1 MESKLDRGGHQGQG
15 SGQRSTGASGLRKVN
30 IKRDEHLGY
39 GFTLRHFIVYP
50 PESSQDQRSTKDI
63 DYSSDENEFEDNYL
77 HRSKLSSWEPM
88 DTIFVKN
95 VRTDGPA
102 RIAGLNPGD
111 RILSVNGEPV
121 SGKSYAQVISLIQ
134 QSSGD
139 LELLVVPKDEDI
151 LQLAYQKSGQSFDSQ
166 LSLSSSDSSSSRG
179 HSGHVIKV
187 HPQFQHGYTTLS
199 SDSPAQ
205 NTAIKVDTSRY
216 RYVPSPSLDISH
228 SSYSGN
234 WGEKIISMSAN
245 SLEGRNPDSM
255 EVRLSDRER
264 DRSACTLKSSTSY
277 TSGLSVYREPPYKT
291 KDESIS
297 KNVFLDRKREFES
310 RATQE
315 NVNPQNRTYSFGLYF
330 PVQRNRGSASAE
342 NVSRSTVL
350 IRQSRENVLQSND
363 SQENIAKQGRT
374 VPVEYRYS
382 GDSNGWEKVRSQ
394 ESLLQESDDSCVQ
407 SNSVRHSLP
416 DSGVQIWT
424 SQSRHLSEASSPENT
439 SLPDSSRKDIY
450 STRQYVPVISQTPV
464 SRNPKMSASVD
475 SIDPHSNIYQAEQQ
489 YRSSVSRVPD
499 QNLQP
504 RTFVVKF
511 SENSKDGG
519 CRSSPV
525 PTSQSYGAAFAL
537 TKSPTTTQIEIRQ
550 KEREPRILVSHR
562 KQQFEKG
569 ETLMTQTPS
578 NINRYKTEIEKITTR
593 GKFDGVAAR
602 LASFEKQSSTESRS
616 RSNTP
621 VSSSSSSGTRSRRV
635 SMERL
640 KSPEPS
646 QNSQSQISQSQ
657 YQDSTPIRIYVSQ
670 GNSSSSGT
678 PVVEIVSDSRP
689 RETPKLMSRQSTDVE
704 SDGFSDQVDS
714 EHLGNKPVRKAS
726 FLSAVNAPYGRYL
739 PSSGYET
746 SSETPTP
753 TPPTSAWSGSSGSLA
768 SGASSNFHY
777 SPSTAVSTVITSS
790 PPNEGLSVTDSSI
803 STTPD
808 QDTISTVRFRKKE
821 EMSPDDLET
830 KLHRRTSYLMATAK
844 DRSVINMTMT
854 SPQSAP
860 DLQTPVIQKQVSMR
874 KLKYF
879 FGEKTPKIIEATEKM
894 EPASP
899 LQEVLKEGT
908 LHCKTDMIDGRRA
921 SDRSWKPV
929 WAMLRGHCL
938 YVAKDKKESSGSIFI
953 YDEQPISIKSS
964 IVDIAHSYTK
974 KKNVFRLKTYNGSE
988 YLFQADDHDT
998 MLSWIDAI
1006 KRNNNPDSDDSGIT
1020 SAELIIRKTLEC
1032 EQSTQVKISPP
1043 PAIKMSKKLSVLSMK
1058 PKMPQ
1063 SPSMKRR
1070 KTSSEKD
1077 ESKAKTW
1084 KGKFKS
1090 IRKLGSGQ
1098 STCVQPEKTGMF
1110 GVPLE
1115 YCTPSPNNEYVPLI
1129 VDLCIQIVEAKGLEM
1144 TGVYRI
1150 PGNKAAVTTIQ
1161 EEVNKGVDKMNLDHE
1176 KWSDVNVI
1184 SSLLKSFF
1192 RTLPEPLIPDE
1203 LYQSFIDAN
1212 RMQDTERRML
1222 KIKRLLHELPEHNFE
1237 TFRIL
1242 AKHLNKVAQYGD
1254 VNKMEAKNLAI
1265 VFGPTLIHKTDDSV
1279 MTLMTDMSDR
1289 CKIIESIILHSDW
1302 FFSSWDVDNYVPTD
1316 DDATECTS
1324 IMSGSTR
1331 EDPDH
1336 PAINPKEIIVSIVE
1350 AANRKL
1356 RGEHVEKGNTDHR
1369 GASPTYSERN
1379 IDQEVKLR
1387 SLKLTQSDTTSH
1399 SSPNLSSMQ
1408 RSAEITKPPL
1418 MPSIAERM
1426 TKSQEF
1432 SDREFADWDFI
1443 DAEKENQ
1450 GVYIKPFSRHFSED
1464 TMFDKNDELEISH
1477 GHPSVPLSRETLES
1491 LRRIELEARALRERE
1506 EKRRLEHEKRRL
1518 EKQRI
1523 EQDILRTQQEI
1534 EIDERHSVDDLLSA
1548 PDSLSWS
1555 TPEYYNR
1562 PTDGSYR
1569 DSSGH
1574 MTRDSSGHVTRD
1586 SWISQSKYTNH
1597 IPHSA
1602 DSVPGGKYFVS
1613 VGNSKGGNNDRNGR
1627 QPKQA
1632 SVESLIATS
1641 KRTGSLEN
1649 MIDTRQSGPGRPRG
1663 NVRGSRKRDEKS
1675 GKRESSE
1682 VIRLPNGSLIRNSSR
1697 RRGSLDSLID
1707 SIEKRDSRMSW
1718 ASTDSEEGFDLLTT
1732 LTSTFDQKLQNFSKT
1747 QSQGSSHQQCHGS
1760 TTGSYNALNEVT
1772 DESVQNRLPPQVP
1785 LTQVNRNS
1793 AGYLIGG
1800 SNDAKK
1806 QFRDPS
1812 LHRTPVKPEAK
1823 IGYATRFERGT
1834 NSSYLTQVHS
1844 DSSLLGHGYSTYL
1857 VSDLTYPSDIFSQT
1871 ESRVSSVMVPTPT
1884 PPIMLAD
1891 SSFHGSNFS
1900 MKPSALQGGANKW
1913 EVRSPSVQTD
1923 VRPISK
1929 SEKTEL
1935 NQSVKL
1941 LGNGDRNKTCNRMT
1955 SKLSGSDRDLCYIK
1969 SRSTSPPPSA
1979 KRAPHERRKKRRH
1992 TVGGIDDAEHMK
2004 AITSVIGQKDELR
2017 KSAWEQLQPV
2027 VQNSGLGPNSSLQTW
2042 LRQERHRLS
2051 FPDVSSITDPVDR
2064 SSNKKN

>member
-1 MESKLDRGGHQGQG
+1 MDL
-15 SGQRSTGASGLRKVN
+15 
-30 IKRDEHLGY
+30 
-39 GFTLRHFIVYP
+39 
-50 PESSQDQRSTKDI
+50 
-63 DYSSDENEFEDNYL
+63 DYSSDENEFEDKYT
-77 HRSKLSSWEPM
+77 HRSKLNSWEPM

-95 VRTDGPA
+95 VRSDGPA

-166 LSLSSSDSSSSRG
+166 LSLSNSDSSSGTG

-187 HPQFQHGYTTLS
+187 HPNFQHGYTSLS

-205 NTAIKVDTSRY
+205 NAAIKVDTSRY
-216 RYVPSPSLDISH
+216 RYVPSPSLDNVSH
-228 SSYSGN
+228 TSYSSN

-255 EVRLSDRER
+255 EVRLSERER
-264 DRSACTLKSSTSY
+264 DRNACTLKSSTSY
-277 TSGLSVYREPPYKT
+277 TSGLSVYREPLYKT
-291 KDESIS
+291 KDESIN

-315 NVNPQNRTYSFGLYF
+315 NVNPHNRTYSFGLYF
-330 PVQRNRGSASAE
+330 PVQRNRGTASSE

-382 GDSNGWEKVRSQ
+382 GSGDSNGWEKVRSQ
-394 ESLLQESDDSCVQ
+394 ESLLQESDDSCLQ
-407 SNSVRHSLP
+407 SNTVRHSLP
-416 DSGVQIWT
+416 DSGVQIWA
-424 SQSRHLSEASSPENT
+424 SPSRRLSEATSLENT
-439 SLPDSSRKDIY
+439 SLPESSRKDIH

-464 SRNPKMSASVD
+464 TQKPKMSASVD
-475 SIDPHSNIYQAEQQ
+475 NIDPHSNIYQSEQQ
-489 YRSSVSRVPD
+489 YRSSVCHVPD

-511 SENSKDGG
+511 SESSKGSG

-537 TKSPTTTQIEIRQ
+537 TKSPTTTQIEIRP
-550 KEREPRILVSHR
+550 KDREPRILVSHR

-569 ETLMTQTPS
+569 ETVVTQTPS

-621 VSSSSSSGTRSRRV
+621 ISSSSSSGTRSRRV
-635 SMERL
+635 SQERL

-657 YQDSTPIRIYVSQ
+657 YQDSAPIRIYVSQ
-670 GNSSSSGT
+670 GNSSTSGT
-678 PVVEIVSDSRP
+678 PIVEIVPMSDSRA
-689 RETPKLMSRQSTDVE
+689 RETPKPLSLQTE

-714 EHLGNKPVRKAS
+714 DYTGNKPVRKAS
-726 FLSAVNAPYGRYL
+726 FLSAVNAPYSRYL
-739 PSSGYET
+739 PSSGYEC
-746 SSETPTP
+746 SSEPPTP
-753 TPPTSAWSGSSGSLA
+753 TPPTSTWSGSSGSLA
-768 SGASSNFHY
+768 SGTSSNFHY
-777 SPSTAVSTVITSS
+777 SPATAISTVITSS
-790 PPNEGLSVTDSSI
+790 APNEGLSVTDSSV
-803 STTPD
+803 SATPD
-808 QDTISTVRFRKKE
+808 QDTPSTVRFRKKE

-844 DRSVINMTMT
+844 DRAVVTMT

-860 DLQTPVIQKQVSMR
+860 DLQTPMMQKQVSMR

-879 FGEKTPKIIEATEKM
+879 FGEKTPKIMEATEKM

-908 LHCKTDMIDGRRA
+908 LHCKMDMIDGRRA

-929 WAMLRGHCL
+929 WAVLRGHCL
-938 YVAKDKKESSGSIFI
+938 YVTKDKKETSGSVFI
-953 YDEQPISIKSS
+953 YDDQPISIKSS

-998 MLSWIDAI
+998 MLSWIEAI

-1020 SAELIIRKTLEC
+1020 SAELIIRKTMEC
-1032 EQSTQVKISPP
+1032 EQSTQVKVSPP
-1043 PAIKMSKKLSVLSMK
+1043 PAVKMGKKLSVLSMK

-1063 SPSMKRR
+1063 SPSTKRR

-1090 IRKLGSGQ
+1090 IRKLGS
-1098 STCVQPEKTGMF
+1098 SPSPSVPSEPEKTGMF

-1150 PGNKAAVTTIQ
+1150 PGNKAAVTAIQ

-1212 RMQDTERRML
+1212 RIQDTERRML

-1356 RGEHVEKGNTDHR
+1356 RGEHVERDNTDHR
-1369 GASPTYSERN
+1369 GASPAYSERD

-1387 SLKLTQSDTTSH
+1387 SLKLVQSETTSH
-1399 SSPNLSSMQ
+1399 SSPNLCAMQ
-1408 RSAEITKPPL
+1408 RSAENTKPPL

-1450 GVYIKPFSRHFSED
+1450 GIHIKPFSRHFSED

-1523 EQDILRTQQEI
+1523 EQDILQTQQEI

-1555 TPEYYNR
+1555 TPEFYNR
-1562 PTDGSYR
+1562 PTDSSY
-1569 DSSGH
+1569 
-1574 MTRDSSGHVTRD
+1574 RDSSGHVTRD
-1586 SWISQSKYTNH
+1586 SWNPQSKYTNH
-1597 IPHSA
+1597 IPRSA

-1613 VGNSKGGNNDRNGR
+1613 VGNSKGGNSDRNGR

-1663 NVRGSRKRDEKS
+1663 NVRGNRKREEKT
-1675 GKRESSE
+1675 GKRDSSE
-1682 VIRLPNGSLIRNSSR
+1682 VIRLPNGSLIRNSSG

-1747 QSQGSSHQQCHGS
+1747 QNQGTSPQQCHDS
-1760 TTGSYNALNEVT
+1760 TTGSFNTLNEVT
-1772 DESVQNRLPPQVP
+1772 DDSVQNRLPPQVP
-1785 LTQVNRNS
+1785 LTQINRNN

-1800 SNDAKK
+1800 SSDARK

-1812 LHRTPVKPEAK
+1812 LHRTPAKPEAK

-1834 NSSYLTQVHS
+1834 NSSYLSQVHS
-1844 DSSLLGHGYSTYL
+1844 DSHSYSSHL
-1857 VSDLTYPSDIFSQT
+1857 VSDLTYPSDIYSQT
-1871 ESRVSSVMVPTPT
+1871 ESRVSSVMVASPSPAV
-1884 PPIMLAD
+1884 MSAD
-1891 SSFHGSNFS
+1891 SSFHGNNFS
-1900 MKPSALQGGANKW
+1900 MKLSSLQGGASKW

-1941 LGNGDRNKTCNRMT
+1941 LGHGDRNKTSTRMT

-1969 SRSTSPPPSA
+1969 SRSTSPPPTA

-1992 TVGGIDDAEHMK
+1992 TVGGMDDVEHMK
-2004 AITSVIGQKDELR
+2004 AITAVIGQKDELR

-2051 FPDVSSITDPVDR
+2051 FPDVSSITDPIDR